1 MMYWEKVKQ
10 IEEELEEVRRKI
22 VEIEEKL
29 KSLPEGH
36 LEAKRIG
43 NNVYYYLRYWEDGRL
58 KSRYLG
64 KSAEDVASK
73 LREAEELKRTLS
85 SLKIK
90 KRKYEAL
97 LDKISKLI
105 NS

>member
-1 MMYWEKVKQ
+1 MYWEKVKQ
-10 IEEELEEVRRKI
+10 IEEELEEVQRKI

-36 LEAKRIG
+36 LEVKRIG

-73 LREAEELKRTLS
+73 LREAEELKRTLG